1 MNMQSLMA
9 EANKMQR
16 ELKRIN
22 EEIENTTYEG
32 TSSAVKV
39 EMSGK
44 CEIINVNIIDEE
56 ILREKELLEDMI
68 QLAVN
73 DALRKLNAEKQAKL
87 GKYTGGLGGLF

>member
-44 CEIINVNIIDEE
+44 CEIINVNIID
-56 ILREKELLEDMI
+56 
-68 QLAVN
+68 N
-73 DALRKLNAEKQAKL
+73 
-87 GKYTGGLGGLF
+87 